1 MKSVLKVALVALPL
15 LGSLVSCSKHNS
27 PVLVERG
34 VEPYEREYHVKQEG
48 YGLSS
53 QVKKTFMEGYV
64 VEGMT
69 QEMVR
74 LLWGPPDRE
83 FNEGKTWE
91 YVTNEGEII
100 TKVLFDG
107 EKVILNIPHK
117 IVTDIQGDRFGGN
130 PPKK

>member
-1 MKSVLKVALVALPL
+1 MKLSNLTLSTALLILIALTA
-15 LGSLVSCSKHNS
+15 CSKHTS
-27 PVLVERG
+27 PVLIERG

-53 QVKKTFMEGYV
+53 QVKKTFMQGYV

-69 QEMVR
+69 QEMVA

-91 YVTNEGEII
+91 YVTTEGDIITTVIFEGEQI
-100 TKVLFDG
+100 
-107 EKVILNIPHK
+107 ILNETHK
-117 IVTDIQGDRFGGN
+117 IVTDIQGDRTGGK
-130 PPKK
+130 PPE

>member
-1 MKSVLKVALVALPL
+1 MKLSIRSILLTSVSLLTLVA
-15 LGSLVSCSKHNS
+15 CSKHTS

-69 QEMVR
+69 QEMVA

-91 YVTNEGEII
+91 YVTEEGDIITTVIFEGEQI
-100 TKVLFDG
+100 
-107 EKVILNIPHK
+107 ILNQTHK
-117 IVTDIQGDRFGGN
+117 IVTDIQGDRSGG
-130 PPKK
+130 KKQQ